1 MCLNRSDTKMFGPW
15 FSKSKQFDQLE
26 GVSRVGEIHVLLQG
40 GENSQLNKLLALS
53 LLNFLLQSTST
64 KENRN

>member
-15 FSKSKQFDQLE
+15 FSESKQFDQLE
-26 GVSRVGEIHVLLQG
+26 GVSRVREIHVLLQG
-40 GENSQLNKLLALS
+40 GENSQLNNLLALS